1 MKRKN
6 KMKINKKGIK
16 YLKYARY
23 ASFLLI
29 LAFMGLIAS
38 MMYIS
43 KISYDQLIRNNPILL
58 AGFIDCAGN
67 LLLFFLMKKDINN
80 IENNEQ
86 SYVIQIK
93 LMIDI
98 AIFACL
104 LNFPALIALV
114 IGTMKCFNWDKNT
127 LVQLKAVGKSKWSFI
142 LGYCVGFLC
151 LILCFYWALASFAN

>member
-58 AGFIDCAGN
+58 IVQEIYFY
-67 LLLFFLMKKDINN
+67 FFL
-80 IENNEQ
+80 
-86 SYVIQIK
+86 
-93 LMIDI
+93 
-98 AIFACL
+98 
-104 LNFPALIALV
+104 
-114 IGTMKCFNWDKNT
+114 
-127 LVQLKAVGKSKWSFI
+127 
-142 LGYCVGFLC
+142 
-151 LILCFYWALASFAN
+151 